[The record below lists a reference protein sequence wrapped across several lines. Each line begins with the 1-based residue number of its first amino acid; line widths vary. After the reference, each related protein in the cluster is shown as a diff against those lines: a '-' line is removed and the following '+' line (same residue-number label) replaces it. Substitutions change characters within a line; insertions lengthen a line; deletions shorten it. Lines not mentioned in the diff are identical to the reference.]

1 MLAVLRNIVNT
12 LRYQMVIVWSDEDN
26 CYLVHLPDFP
36 EQTYRT
42 HGNSYEEA
50 ARKGEEVLQLLL
62 EEDGLPLPKP
72 NAFVTRAVSK
82 KSALRCALNL
92 SKK

>member
-1 MLAVLRNIVNT
+1 MST
-12 LRYQMVIVWSDEDN
+12 LRYEMVIVWSEEDD

-42 HGNSYEEA
+42 HGDSYEEA
-50 ARKGEEVLQLLL
+50 ARNGEEVLELLL

-72 NAFVTRAVSK
+72 RP
-82 KSALRCALNL
+82 SAA
-92 SKK
+92 

>member
-1 MLAVLRNIVNT
+1 MAT

-42 HGNSYEEA
+42 HGNSYEAA
-50 ARKGEEVLQLLL
+50 ARNGEEVLHLLL
-62 EEDGLPLPKP
+62 EEDGLPHPKP
-72 NAFVTRAVSK
+72 SS
-82 KSALRCALNL
+82 SAA
-92 SKK
+92 

>member
-1 MLAVLRNIVNT
+1 MNA
-12 LRYQMVIVWSDEDN
+12 LRYEMIIVWSEEDD
-26 CYLVHLPDFP
+26 CFLVHLPDFP

-50 ARKGEEVLQLLL
+50 ARNGQEVLQLSL

-72 NAFVTRAVSK
+72 KAAV
-82 KSALRCALNL
+82 A
-92 SKK
+92 

>member
-1 MLAVLRNIVNT
+1 MDI
-12 LRYQMVIVWSDEDN
+12 LRYQMVITWSDEDA

-50 ARKGEEVLQLLL
+50 ARNGEAILQLLL

-72 NAFVTRAVSK
+72 SP
-82 KSALRCALNL
+82 SAA
-92 SKK
+92 